1 MNKED
6 KLKAYLDEY
15 GSEILTSYSDQDKSS
30 FEIYRENTADG
41 YEVFVAKYSG
51 NNGVYIPDDV
61 HYYENDLE
69 QVIIE
74 TIHNGESIYI
84 DEDLFDDLYI
94 EDTIA
99 DMYDK
104 WQQELEENEKKSD

>member
-51 NNGVYIPDDV
+51 ITVCIY
-61 HYYENDLE
+61 LMMF
-69 QVIIE
+69 
-74 TIHNGESIYI
+74 TIMKM
-84 DEDLFDDLYI
+84 
-94 EDTIA
+94 T
-99 DMYDK
+99 
-104 WQQELEENEKKSD
+104 